1 MKRKGVGLRTTF
13 ANSGRFA
20 GSGILYDRYD
30 DESGGENYNY
40 VGRPIPIAEIEE
52 KAKEE
57 HENAPVKTY
66 FIEVTKCEQEK

>member
-30 DESGGENYNY
+30 DESGCENYNRS
-40 VGRPIPIAEIEE
+40 GRPIPIAEREE

-66 FIEVTKCEQEK
+66 FIEVEHGNQNT

>member
-1 MKRKGVGLRTTF
+1 MKNKGVGLRTSF

-40 VGRPIPIAEIEE
+40 GGRPIPIAEREK

-57 HENAPVKTY
+57 HENAPVKVY
-66 FIEVTKCEQEK
+66 YLED